1 MMKKETQVGVR
12 MDAALVARAR
22 KKAKAEHRS
31 LSDAIR
37 KLVEDWLRQE
47 SRAA

>member
-1 MMKKETQVGVR
+1 MKKETQIGIR
-12 MDAALVARAR
+12 MEASLVARAR

-37 KLVEDWLRQE
+37 KLVEEWLRE
-47 SRAA
+47 TPKAA